1 MITTD
6 DLSRPT
12 ESHKLRLDSRE
23 KSRCHGK
30 ERAEEVDPRKNQ
42 YLIQVLKKKTLTVW
56 PWTMFL
62 AVYARIRLENNVE

>member
-1 MITTD
+1 MIMTD
-6 DLSRPT
+6 DLGRPT

-42 YLIQVLKKKTLTVW
+42 YLIQV
-56 PWTMFL
+56 
-62 AVYARIRLENNVE
+62 